1 MTDEKIQLVDARQA
15 FIGDPEIEV
24 RSSAPT
30 WVHLLITPSLGLRE
44 KFSSY
49 IRASMADLPVKI
61 CDEMSM
67 AVDEL
72 LSNSIEHGC
81 REDKSCRIDF
91 KFIRTAGMLMFQIKD
106 SGEGFSVDNIHHAAV
121 NNPPE
126 EPLRHNQL
134 RSDLGMRPGGFG
146 ILLVKKIADE
156 LIYNERGNEV
166 ILVKYL
172 AGV

>member
-1 MTDEKIQLVDARQA
+1 MDARQA
-15 FIGDPEIEV
+15 FKGNTEV
-24 RSSAPT
+24 EVQSSAPG
-30 WVHLLITPSLGLRE
+30 WVHLLITPALGLRE
-44 KFSSY
+44 KFSVYLRS
-49 IRASMADLPVKI
+49 ALADLPVKD
-61 CDEMSM
+61 CEEVSM

-81 REDKSCRIDF
+81 QENQNCRIDF
-91 KFIRTAGMLMFQIKD
+91 RFIRTSGMLMFQIKD
-106 SGEGFSVDNIHHAAV
+106 TGQGFSVDEISHAAV

-134 RSDLGMRPGGFG
+134 RTELGMRPGGFG

-156 LIYNERGNEV
+156 LVYNEQGNEV

-172 AGV
+172 NGI